1 MPAHPLTCTHLGH
14 PALRHAVLA
23 ALAALTLCVAA
34 PAAAQPSE
42 SNDQI
47 ARAHFLAATGYFDTG
62 DYESALREFE
72 RAYALTQYPQLLYNL
87 YACHERLGQLERA
100 ITRLEQFL
108 AASPEAPNHAALE
121 ERLVNLRR
129 RHAAQQAGGSGT
141 TGEDPPPTLMTHP
154 ETGETQQAETD
165 VGEPAAEAS
174 TDSSGG
180 SNGAAIAMFGV
191 AGAGVVTF
199 AVAGLMTRSEDRALA
214 RTCGRDGARDCT
226 DAEVRGLRRR
236 SITADVGLS
245 LGVVSGIVGLVLLL
259 VQGDDDASGDDVAVQ
274 ADVSPGGASVTVGG
288 RF

>member
-1 MPAHPLTCTHLGH
+1 MPAHPFILTR
-14 PALRHAVLA
+14 LRHGLLA
-23 ALAALTLCVAA
+23 ALAALSVSIAA

-47 ARAHFLAATGYFDTG
+47 ARAHFMAATGYFDTG

-72 RAYALTQYPQLLYNL
+72 RAYALTQYAQLLYNL
-87 YACHERLGQLERA
+87 YACHERLGQLEPA
-100 ITRLEQFL
+100 IARLEQFL

-129 RHAAQQAGGSGT
+129 RHAAQQAGGTGT
-141 TGEDPPPTLMTHP
+141 PNGEDPPPTLMTHP
-154 ETGETQQAETD
+154 ETDEPAETQPAETD
-165 VGEPAAEAS
+165 VGEPEAEAS
-174 TDSSGG
+174 TDASGG
-180 SNGAAIAMFGV
+180 GNGAAIAMFGV

-259 VQGDDDASGDDVAVQ
+259 VQGDDEPADRDVAVQ
-274 ADVSPGGASVTVGG
+274 ADVRPGGASVTVGG